1 MRKLTLCCISLLTL
15 SAHADLP
22 LTVDDLLAD
31 KNRFKLDTDV
41 SYYNHHK
48 SSVATQGFEMV
59 DLGQGRTLYM
69 PSIGESNTNTDSLI
83 AGLGLRYGVSDK
95 LEKNE
100 CHLS

>member
-1 MRKLTLCCISLLTL
+1 MNFKYLLPSLLALPLLT
-15 SAHADLP
+15 HADLP

-41 SYYNHHK
+41 SYYNHHR

-83 AGLGLRYGVSDK
+83 AGLGLR
-95 LEKNE
+95 
-100 CHLS
+100 

>member
-1 MRKLTLCCISLLTL
+1 MNFKYLLVGLPFFALT
-15 SAHADLP
+15 AHADLP
-22 LTVDDLLAD
+22 LTVADILAD

-69 PSIGESNTNTDSLI
+69 PSIGESNTNLT
-83 AGLGLRYGVSDK
+83 A
-95 LEKNE
+95 
-100 CHLS
+100 